1 MRDHSKHI
9 QVDREKATEII
20 LQNCRFDP
28 QKETVPVWEAAGRIL
43 AEDVVSQWDIP
54 NALTCR
60 MDSVAVRWA
69 DFENGM
75 PDTSNWERGI
85 QWEFANTG
93 VAMPEGFDTAVV
105 VEHVIFSEGDT
116 KVAFD
121 AMPSGKYA
129 GTSAPGSRQKAG
141 DLMAP
146 KGSFITPLL
155 AAHIASGNNTSVSV
169 IKKPRVAFLPTGNEL
184 VNAGG
189 TVPIGKNIESNS
201 IMIAEK
207 IRQWGG
213 EPVVFEI
220 IPDEKEA
227 LKEALQRAAKENDIV
242 VLNAGSSKGND
253 DWGIEMLEEIGMVFY
268 HQTSHG
274 PGHHSSFG
282 VIGDTPVIG
291 ISGPPGGAAF
301 TTDFYLY
308 PAIMAFLG
316 KEPRLPKLKVRLAED
331 FDLPERPSHA
341 PKGTA
346 KGEDRLREGGKFHTV
361 RQLTLQQAE
370 DCMIEARPTA
380 NMRPGPVE
388 AEHADAYYLLLSGKD
403 AQPPKKGDIIEVE
416 LRPEYIRQN

>member
-141 DLMAP
+141 DLMEKRLKKRC
-146 KGSFITPLL
+146 KGRRR
-155 AAHIASGNNTSVSV
+155 
-169 IKKPRVAFLPTGNEL
+169 K
-184 VNAGG
+184 
-189 TVPIGKNIESNS
+189 
-201 IMIAEK
+201 M
-207 IRQWGG
+207 
-213 EPVVFEI
+213 
-220 IPDEKEA
+220 
-227 LKEALQRAAKENDIV
+227 
-242 VLNAGSSKGND
+242 
-253 DWGIEMLEEIGMVFY
+253 
-268 HQTSHG
+268 
-274 PGHHSSFG
+274 
-282 VIGDTPVIG
+282 
-291 ISGPPGGAAF
+291 
-301 TTDFYLY
+301 
-308 PAIMAFLG
+308 
-316 KEPRLPKLKVRLAED
+316 
-331 FDLPERPSHA
+331 
-341 PKGTA
+341 
-346 KGEDRLREGGKFHTV
+346 
-361 RQLTLQQAE
+361 TLW
-370 DCMIEARPTA
+370 
-380 NMRPGPVE
+380 
-388 AEHADAYYLLLSGKD
+388 S
-403 AQPPKKGDIIEVE
+403 
-416 LRPEYIRQN
+416 